1 RRLTGSAS
9 MPQQL
14 MTDCEEDPVTGAD
27 RYQGEERVRHAP
39 PCHNCDPDQR
49 WHEYKNGV
57 DPRALGDDAEI
68 VQDNARNR
76 QKRESNNADHRQ
88 TEFAATGIIRLRT
101 VLGVIAHAGPPA
113 LDAAARGNFLGNHQL
128 ASPRISI
135 VAGTNTKRINVA
147 SIKTAMAR
155 PDPKTA
161 KSMAEPTRKLPK
173 THTMMAAAA
182 VIT

>member
-1 RRLTGSAS
+1 GGDQAGNRGEEADDQLLNPGVDTGQIATQPRRLTGSAS

-49 WHEYKNGV
+49 WHEYKNGF

-68 VQDNARNR
+68 VQANARNR

-113 LDAAARGNFLGNHQL
+113 LDAAARGNFLGNL
-128 ASPRISI
+128 LLGSPR
-135 VAGTNTKRINVA
+135 
-147 SIKTAMAR
+147 
-155 PDPKTA
+155 
-161 KSMAEPTRKLPK
+161 
-173 THTMMAAAA
+173 
-182 VIT
+182 